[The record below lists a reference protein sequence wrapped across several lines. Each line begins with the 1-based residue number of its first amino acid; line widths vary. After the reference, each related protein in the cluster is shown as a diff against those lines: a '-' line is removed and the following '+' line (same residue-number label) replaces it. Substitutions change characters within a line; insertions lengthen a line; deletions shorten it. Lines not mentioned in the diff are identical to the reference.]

1 VICGGG
7 GGYLDTQR
15 CWTWPETQVALAVHH
30 VVLVEA
36 SETSLRVKA
45 IGTNG
50 AVIDEVV
57 R

>member
-1 VICGGG
+1 V
-7 GGYLDTQR
+7 
-15 CWTWPETQVALAVHH
+15 PEIDVALAVHH

-36 SETSLRVKA
+36 SEGSLRVKA